1 MLVVLALSPGVGL
14 LRGAPAESQRTRL
27 GPYGNRP
34 RVGGSIVLNLSPPT
48 VRIGLSGDGRSVLL
62 DSDGGLYIVDRET
75 GRDVWKHI
83 HKGPVRVVVEKSGAV
98 EAPSVYRVQVASLS
112 RREDAEDLAAR
123 LQAETGEKTEVERN
137 PDRNAWRVRVGQRAT
152 REEISQVEEKLRAL
166 GFAETW
172 IVEENGAG
180 GRQPKM
186 RLVDEDYN
194 DMLTS
199 SPVLLVLPAAD
210 GRPLQVDGNPYRG
223 VVEVRITRG
232 MRIRA
237 VNLINVEAYLRGVV
251 PREMGPSVYPELE
264 ALKAQAVAARTYV
277 EANRGQFSDDGFDI
291 CDTARCQVYGGIAA
305 EHPLSDY
312 AVEQT
317 RGIIATWEGK
327 PINALYTSTCGGH
340 TEDLKNVFREM
351 EGPYL
356 KGVSCYPDDVA
367 LGASLRKVQGVAP
380 GPPVVLAN
388 GERIDG
394 ALALLQ
400 ILGVVRPEDSVAETM
415 RGRPAPAETGAWMKR
430 TLEVIGRR
438 PPSGFAA
445 ERDLA
450 TVSDLAVYLVEAL
463 DWGPRLDRLLDTRDI
478 PSILGEEA
486 LALPPEGARA
496 SVAYLVREGILPR
509 VGPSGVGAPPHAPA
523 DGAAG
528 PRDPATR
535 GMLARALH
543 RIILRYESTGL
554 VAAKYRGFQGEAM
567 ALQSDGT
574 LTFRPIAPQLHLVRR
589 DPGGEEAAVAEHT
602 LQDGDNLEF
611 HLSSGGAVDYLLV
624 KQNTRSA
631 SYDRYSGVYSWETR
645 IPREDLET
653 KIRQRASIGRL
664 IDILPGRRGVSGRL
678 LDLTVVGT
686 AGRFTFR
693 GFDIE
698 RLLGLRETLFVVERQ
713 YAPDGKVATFV
724 FSGKGWGHGV
734 GMCQV
739 GAYGMALRGKTYEE
753 ILHHY
758 YTGVTLETVPAGDAE
773 AER

>member
-1 MLVVLALSPGVGL
+1 MLLTLALFAGAGVP
-14 LRGAPAESQRTRL
+14 ASPAEGQRTRL
-27 GPYGNRP
+27 GPYATRP
-34 RVGGSIVLNLSPPT
+34 RDGGSVTLSLQPPT
-48 VRIGLSGDGRSVLL
+48 VRIGLSGDGKSVLL
-62 DSDGGLYIVDRET
+62 ASDGGVYIVDRET

-83 HKGPVRVVVEKSGAV
+83 HKGPVRVVLEKSGAV
-98 EAPSVYRVQVASLS
+98 EPPSVYRVQVASLS
-112 RREDAEDLAAR
+112 RREDADDLAAR

-152 REEISQVEEKLRAL
+152 REEIAQVEEKLRAL

-210 GRPLQVDGNPYRG
+210 GRPVQVDGAAYRG

-232 MRIRA
+232 LQIRA
-237 VNLINVEAYLRGVV
+237 VNLINVESYLRGVV
-251 PREMGPSVYPELE
+251 PREMGPGVYPELE

-317 RGIIATWEGK
+317 KGIIATWQGK

-356 KGVSCYPDDVA
+356 KGVPCYPDDEA
-367 LGASLRKVQGVAP
+367 LAASLRTLQGVAP
-380 GPPVVLAN
+380 GPPVVLTN

-400 ILGVVRPEDSVAETM
+400 VLNVIRPEETTGESM
-415 RGRPAPAETGAWMKR
+415 AGRPAPAGTGAWMKR

-438 PPSGFAA
+438 PPSGFDPA
-445 ERDLA
+445 RDVS

-463 DWGPRLDRLLDTRDI
+463 DWGPRLDQLLDTRDL
-478 PSILGEEA
+478 PSILGQDA
-486 LALPPEGARA
+486 LSLTPEGARA
-496 SVAYLVREGILPR
+496 SLGYLVREGILPR
-509 VGPSGVGAPPHAPA
+509 VGPSKVDAAARDDGAP
-523 DGAAG
+523 G
-528 PRDPATR
+528 PRDAATR
-535 GMLARALH
+535 GMMARALH
-543 RIILRYESTGL
+543 RIILRYESAGL
-554 VAAKYRGFQGEAM
+554 TAAKYRGFQGDAM
-567 ALQSDGT
+567 ALQSEGT
-574 LTFRPIAPQLHLVRR
+574 LTFRPLAPQLHLVER
-589 DPGGEEAAVAEHT
+589 DPAGGEATVAGHT

-611 HLSSGGAVDYLLV
+611 HLSSEGAVDYLLV
-624 KQNTRSA
+624 KQNTRSS

-645 IPREDLET
+645 IQRADLET

-664 IDILPGRRGVSGRL
+664 IDLLPGRRGVSGRL

-698 RLLGLRETLFVVERQ
+698 RLLGLRETLFLVERQ

-739 GAYGMALRGKTYEE
+739 GAYGMALRGRTYEE

-758 YTGVTLETVPAGDAE
+758 YTGVTLEAVPPGE
-773 AER
+773 TGTGR